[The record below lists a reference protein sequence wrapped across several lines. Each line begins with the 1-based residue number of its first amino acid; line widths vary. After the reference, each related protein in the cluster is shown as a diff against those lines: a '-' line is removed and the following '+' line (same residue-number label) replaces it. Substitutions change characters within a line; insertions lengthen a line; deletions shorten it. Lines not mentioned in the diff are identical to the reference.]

1 MCECQ
6 YNTWDYAFV
15 APQATEL
22 NVNAS
27 CAVVCTV
34 QVERYEKWKTVV
46 KLAIDSGV
54 AVQGMSSSLAYF
66 ESFRRGKMPA
76 NLTQAQRDFF
86 GSHTYERTDG
96 TGFFHTVWDPSFGS
110 KDSITTSG
118 YKG

>member
-1 MCECQ
+1 M
-6 YNTWDYAFV
+6 YALDFTNSITSERMSRV
-15 APQATEL
+15 H
-22 NVNAS
+22 
-27 CAVVCTV
+27 V

-46 KLAIDSGV
+46 KLAIDCGV

-96 TGFFHTVWDPSFGS
+96 MEGNFHTVWDPSFGS

-118 YKG
+118 YNG